1 MNNAS
6 DETKQ
11 FYEVEED
18 RKYDIGISADG
29 TWRRR
34 GYSSSYGV
42 VTGMS
47 LVTGKVLDIE
57 MMSKKCRQCIS
68 WRGKEGTIVFE
79 EWWEG
84 HQHNYHANF
93 EGSSG
98 AMDAAGCVAIFP
110 RSIEKYGLR
119 YIDFLR
125 DGDSKAFN
133 EITEKDVYEGV
144 KVTKLECVRHVKKH
158 MSSQLRSLK
167 KRCGKTHLDDG
178 KPIVGRGRLTDNV
191 IDSLQVYY
199 GKAIRNSNHSVKAMQ
214 DAIWATW
221 HHMQSTD
228 DTSQHN
234 HTLCPTGKDSWCC
247 FQRALAKGTTTY
259 SRKNSLPQAVASSIH
274 PVFEALTAEE
284 LLSSCLHGGT
294 QNQNEAFNALIW
306 QHATK
311 ETHSSLPTCEFATY
325 LAVGHFDDVS
335 TTLLSVLENLGIV
348 PGSHATKACQK
359 FDRDRVRDSH

>member
-1 MNNAS
+1 MNMLPPMNENAYRDHVSAIHAAAEVVCKESMNSAS

-18 RKYDIGISADG
+18 GNYDIGISADG

-57 MMSKKCRQCIS
+57 VMSKECRQCIL
-68 WRGKEGTIVFE
+68 WRGKEGTIEFE

-84 HQHNYHANF
+84 HQHNSHANF

-98 AMDAAGCVAIFP
+98 AMDAAGGVAIFQ
-110 RSIEKYGLR
+110 RSIEK
-119 YIDFLR
+119 D
-125 DGDSKAFN
+125 
-133 EITEKDVYEGV
+133 
-144 KVTKLECVRHVKKH
+144 
-158 MSSQLRSLK
+158 
-167 KRCGKTHLDDG
+167 
-178 KPIVGRGRLTDNV
+178 
-191 IDSLQVYY
+191 
-199 GKAIRNSNHSVKAMQ
+199 
-214 DAIWATW
+214 
-221 HHMQSTD
+221 
-228 DTSQHN
+228 
-234 HTLCPTGKDSWCC
+234 
-247 FQRALAKGTTTY
+247 LAKGTTTY

-306 QHATK
+306 QRAIK
-311 ETHSSLPTCEFATY
+311 ETHSSLPTVELATY
-325 LAVGHFDDVS
+325 LAVGHFNDGS
-335 TTLLSVLENLGIV
+335 RTLLSVLENLGIV

-359 FDRDRVRDSH
+359 FDRDRVCDSRRKSSDACKKRRRQIRQKKKGYNETQQAKEGPKYEAGGF